1 MNDRITQQRQ
11 MRALEEIV
19 LWISEEKRVLEDR
32 VETLEARSR
41 DLERMLKPEST
52 RPTDM
57 TPAAS
62 ISLTDWPASLDR
74 ASGKDVA

>member
-57 TPAAS
+57 TPADRVD
-62 ISLTDWPASLDR
+62 LTDWPASLDR